1 LKRQAARFRIYQY
14 PDAGSGTWPTGEGPE
29 IVIGSVIDGKTVQ
42 DVIWT
47 VHVANTYVL
56 VYWFLGVLQQLV

>member
-1 LKRQAARFRIYQY
+1 
-14 PDAGSGTWPTGEGPE
+14 
-29 IVIGSVIDGKTVQ
+29 VIGSVIDGKTVQ
-42 DVIWT
+42 DVMMWT